1 MHGPT
6 DDDPDPC
13 QSTPKPT
20 PILTVKAVSVM
31 NIMAERKGCSL
42 IADLR
47 LTGEHK
53 QNQLFELDMLEVN

>member
-6 DDDPDPC
+6 DDVPDPC

-20 PILTVKAVSVM
+20 PILTVRAVSVM
-31 NIMAERKGCSL
+31 NIMAETKGCFL
-42 IADLR
+42 IADFK

-53 QNQLFELDMLEVN
+53 QYKLFELDMLEVN